1 MTRDHLSIFTL
12 RKMTLL
18 GYRHS
23 LGCSLVFVIADI
35 LSAILLRGIGK
46 KLQMAYGLN
55 ARLLGLLKSPRDKGI
70 IFFDSTPFGEK
81 H

>member
-1 MTRDHLSIFTL
+1 M
-12 RKMTLL
+12 
-18 GYRHS
+18 
-23 LGCSLVFVIADI
+23 VFVTADI